1 MTKYIYIVNAGENK
15 TEKIRLEKF
24 VESVNRNL
32 FTKSVFLTKEK
43 AKEWIK
49 SEKIYR
55 KNVEALRKETI
66 KERLKKN
73 EQAS

>member
-15 TEKIRLEKF
+15 TEKIKLEKF
-24 VESVNRNL
+24 VESVDRNL

-55 KNVEALRKETI
+55 KNAETLRKESI